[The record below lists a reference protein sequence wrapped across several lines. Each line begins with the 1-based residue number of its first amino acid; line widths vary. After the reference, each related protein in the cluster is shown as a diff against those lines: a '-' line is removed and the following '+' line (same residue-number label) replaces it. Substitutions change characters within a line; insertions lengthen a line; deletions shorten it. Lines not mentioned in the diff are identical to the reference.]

1 MGTVVEMKATTQTQ
15 VENKTESLKVENKSL
30 KPMYD
35 LVMKNLNATGN
46 KQHAYVP
53 IESLEIDLRYQRD
66 PQLAKGKIKHLVDNW
81 NPYKMDSLRIVPHPE
96 TYTFSVVDGGHRLE
110 ALKIMGASG
119 VECEVLLGLSDD
131 PDERLKEE
139 AFIFSTQN
147 KQKNIL
153 YPTQTHNA
161 NLICGVKA
169 NIIVDNLCKKYH
181 IPLKKNL
188 RGRTKSTHLAGFD
201 RALKI
206 ANSHGEEMLDNIFNV
221 ICSSR
226 WNLSSKGLGNLVL
239 TTIKH
244 ILSLHPEHTEVIVNA
259 LIEYFTPID
268 PSQFFANAYTKYPER
283 KEQERLVLFLED
295 YLVETLGLTRVY
307 SGGSVTTAAKENA
320 A

>member
-110 ALKIMGASG
+110 ALKIMGAAG

-147 KQKNIL
+147 KQKNI
-153 YPTQTHNA
+153 Y
-161 NLICGVKA
+161 
-169 NIIVDNLCKKYH
+169 
-181 IPLKKNL
+181 
-188 RGRTKSTHLAGFD
+188 R
-201 RALKI
+201 
-206 ANSHGEEMLDNIFNV
+206 ML
-221 ICSSR
+221 
-226 WNLSSKGLGNLVL
+226 
-239 TTIKH
+239 
-244 ILSLHPEHTEVIVNA
+244 
-259 LIEYFTPID
+259 
-268 PSQFFANAYTKYPER
+268 
-283 KEQERLVLFLED
+283 
-295 YLVETLGLTRVY
+295 
-307 SGGSVTTAAKENA
+307 
-320 A
+320 